1 MVRPIYQWILNN
13 SPYFEE
19 YMSMVFKK
27 VKQPKISE
35 VILQQLEDMILEGTL
50 KPGQKLLPEREL
62 AAEFEVSRPS
72 LREAIQKLETKGLV
86 YRRQGGGTFVSDNLL
101 AGMSDPLFALMA
113 NKSEAQFDLLE
124 FRHGIQGMAAYYA
137 AMRGTKD
144 DFVLVEQ
151 AFEAIAIA
159 QIENTAL
166 NDNYRVEASAVYE
179 FYLAICEASHNAVI
193 LHLARAMSELL
204 IDNID
209 KNLQVLSK
217 RPDVPTR
224 IAHYRKQLMKSIIS
238 GEPNKA
244 WGASHKNLAYIEE
257 AMLKLAKEDS
267 RVTRSLRRLQ
277 TN

>member
-1 MVRPIYQWILNN
+1 
-13 SPYFEE
+13 
-19 YMSMVFKK
+19 MSMAYKK
-27 VKQPKISE
+27 IQQPKLSD

-50 KPGQKLLPEREL
+50 APGQKLPSERDL
-62 AAEFEVSRPS
+62 AVQFDVSRPS
-72 LREAIQKLETKGLV
+72 LREAMQKLDAKGLV

-113 NKSEAQFDLLE
+113 NKGEAQFDLLE

-137 AMRGTKD
+137 AMRGTKA
-144 DFVLVEQ
+144 DFAIVEQ
-151 AFEAIAIA
+151 AYDEIAVA
-159 QIENTAL
+159 QIENTSL
-166 NDNYRVEASAVYE
+166 NEDYHAEATAVFE
-179 FYLAICEASHNAVI
+179 FYIAICKASHNAVI

-217 RPDVPTR
+217 RPEVPTR
-224 IAHYRKQLMKSIIS
+224 ITHYRKQLMESIIS

-257 AMLKLAKEDS
+257 VMLKLGKESS

-277 TN
+277 TGA

>member
-1 MVRPIYQWILNN
+1 MAY
-13 SPYFEE
+13 
-19 YMSMVFKK
+19 KK
-27 VKQPKISE
+27 IQQPKISE

-62 AAEFEVSRPS
+62 ALEFAVSRPS

-86 YRRQGGGTFVSDNLL
+86 TRRQGGGTFVCDNLL
-101 AGMSDPLFALMA
+101 AGMSDPLFDLMA
-113 NKSEAQFDLLE
+113 NKNEAQFDLLE

-137 AMRGTKD
+137 AMRGTKA
-144 DFVLVEQ
+144 DFAIVEQ
-151 AFEAIAIA
+151 AYEAIAIA
-159 QIENTAL
+159 QIENTTL
-166 NDNYRVEASAVYE
+166 NKNYRSEATAVFE
-179 FYLAICEASHNAVI
+179 FYLAICKASHNAVI

-209 KNLQVLSK
+209 KNLQVLSQ
-217 RPDVPTR
+217 RPEVPTR
-224 IAHYRKQLMKSIIS
+224 IAHYRKKLLESIIS

-257 AMLKLAKEDS
+257 ALLKVGKEDS